1 MATGDD
7 PIEHSTPLTASA
19 ARPLHSN
26 ESGWT
31 LIELL
36 VVAALLVVVL
46 TAILSIADGTQR
58 TAAADQERANT
69 VGAAQA
75 GLSRIAN
82 DLRNACVFFGANG
95 TGTTGTYCRQTFT
108 QAPGTSACTRSSDC
122 VDFIVDARTTV
133 SRPTGAANRSFMRVR
148 INCGT
153 ADPAS
158 AARTQ
163 CSRFAVAC
171 TPASCPS
178 PTALSGVLVRSLTN
192 GGATGSPA
200 NVFVYCTRH
209 GLDLAT
215 GTAVCSATPAT
226 ADAVQISLAI
236 ARKGQRRT
244 GGAGSFLL
252 QDGAE
257 LNNINEDTS

>member
-1 MATGDD
+1 VATSRN
-7 PIEHSTPLTASA
+7 PIENPS
-19 ARPLHSN
+19 

-31 LIELL
+31 LAELL
-36 VVAALLVVVL
+36 VVMTVLVVVL
-46 TAILSIADGTQR
+46 TAILSIADGTQK
-58 TAAADQERANT
+58 TAASDQERSTT
-69 VGAAQA
+69 VGEAQA
-75 GLSRIAN
+75 GLARISN
-82 DLRNACVFFGANG
+82 DLRNACIFFGANG
-95 TGTTGTYCRQTFT
+95 TGTSGGTYCRKTFT

-122 VDFIVDARTTV
+122 VDFILDARTTV
-133 SRPTGAANRSFMRVR
+133 TRPTGSASRSLVRVR

-163 CSRFAVAC
+163 CARFAVAC
-171 TPASCPS
+171 TPTSCPS
-178 PTALSGVLVRSLTN
+178 PTTLSGVLVRSVTN
-192 GGATGSPA
+192 GGATGSPV

-226 ADAVQISLAI
+226 ADAIQISLAV
-236 ARKGQRRT
+236 ARKGQRTT
-244 GGAGSFLL
+244 GAAGSFLL

-257 LNNINEDTS
+257 LHNINEDSS